1 MNARQPLRPGEVF
14 SRREPLQDYLAQTGY
29 ASSSTL
35 RRFARGATRPFEG
48 ARLGEAL
55 HAFLLEPESFD
66 AAYLALDGSVPAGRR
81 LSEDEAHR
89 REWLSPE
96 QIAGLRWVREA
107 VNAYSKAPLAQW
119 LRQGEKEL
127 SIYWSDES
135 GARWRARPDCFTQ
148 DVILELKSTSDVRPD
163 AFSRTR
169 DRLGYDLQAAHYLE
183 AVERLTGRRPRFIFL
198 TVELIP
204 PRSLW
209 LHELAPRQIDEAAR
223 KLDACADATLDR
235 RGPAPRDGPTSAS
248 AFSAE
253 GRAGGAPGSK
263 LCAEWLRGC
272 GSGGR
277 HGRRGEIP
285 EPAQVRAELRRP
297 GELGRRGRTA
307 AGHLQQA
314 VQSAS
319 GMGTAAAG
327 CTA

>member
-1 MNARQPLRPGEVF
+1 MNARQPLRPCEVV
-14 SRREPLQDYLAQTGY
+14 SRREPLQDYLAQTDY

-55 HAFLLEPESFD
+55 HAFLLEPEAFD
-66 AAYLALDGSVPAGRR
+66 AAYLALDGSVPAGRQ

-119 LRQGEKEL
+119 LREGEKEL

-135 GARWRARPDCFTQ
+135 GARWRARPDCFTP
-148 DVILELKSTSDVRPD
+148 DVMLELKSTSDVRPD
-163 AFSRTR
+163 AFARTR

-183 AVERLTGRRPRFIFL
+183 AVERLTGQRPRFIFV

-209 LHELAPRQIDEAAR
+209 LHELAPREIAEAAR
-223 KLDACADATLDR
+223 KLDA
-235 RGPAPRDGPTSAS
+235 
-248 AFSAE
+248 
-253 GRAGGAPGSK
+253 
-263 LCAEWLRGC
+263 LRGRYLA
-272 GSGGR
+272 ST
-277 HGRRGEIP
+277 
-285 EPAQVRAELRRP
+285 RP
-297 GELGRRGRTA
+297 
-307 AGHLQQA
+307 
-314 VQSAS
+314 SPS
-319 GMGTAAAG
+319 
-327 CTA
+327 